1 MIESEKRQWLI
12 DHLRQIAALDDKLA
26 NDRLAATGSYSGFDE
41 PGSVKI
47 AREILSELGAS
58 V

>member
-12 DHLRQIAALDDKLA
+12 DHLRQIAALDDELA
-26 NDRLAATGSYSGFDE
+26 NDRLATTGSYSAFDE

-47 AREILSELGAS
+47 ARKILAELGVS